1 MLNFLLNKGDFKI
14 FPMHARRGV
23 LKCLVG
29 VDWMIIIYFDVPAK
43 SLPMDE
49 SAAGLLDITQIICHK
64 NFLWPQVTL
73 KSIIK
78 GHNYSS
84 IVLICLMIFT

>member
-1 MLNFLLNKGDFKI
+1 MQ
-14 FPMHARRGV
+14 GV

-78 GHNYSS
+78 GPNHSS
-84 IVLICLMIFT
+84 IVLIFLVVFT